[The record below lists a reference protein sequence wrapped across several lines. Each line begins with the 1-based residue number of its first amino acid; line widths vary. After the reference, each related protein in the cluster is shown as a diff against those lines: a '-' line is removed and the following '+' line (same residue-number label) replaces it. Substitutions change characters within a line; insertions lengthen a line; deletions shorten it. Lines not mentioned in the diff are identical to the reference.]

1 MTTTTAHLGDKTVHR
16 IGFGAMQLAGPGVS
30 GPPTDPDNARRPA
43 SSLRLRAP
51 ERPGVMPSV
60 NYELEAPGRG
70 GDLDPLTVLDIT
82 PPGGPMTTTRGT
94 TARDTATAV
103 GRALLAL
110 AAASALLAS
119 LGAIGSVVDA
129 APDAR
134 IVETWRALGLAVF
147 AGLFAL
153 LAWRPQTSGVV
164 WLLVVL
170 HKAGLTV
177 AAVAYAATD
186 SATGTTEIVVWDG
199 GVTLVVVAAWFLT
212 RRTRV

>member
-1 MTTTTAHLGDKTVHR
+1 
-16 IGFGAMQLAGPGVS
+16 
-30 GPPTDPDNARRPA
+30 
-43 SSLRLRAP
+43 
-51 ERPGVMPSV
+51 
-60 NYELEAPGRG
+60 
-70 GDLDPLTVLDIT
+70 
-82 PPGGPMTTTRGT
+82 MTTTRGT
-94 TARDTATAV
+94 TRDTATAV

-129 APDAR
+129 APDTR